1 MLSRYASISAPV
13 TARHALLISPE
24 LGAASNSQ
32 AIAPRNGGVTNEA
45 VTSARIVRRSGMSV
59 RATSQPI
66 GAATAQHRNA
76 DVTARI
82 RVVTSGSRN
91 TGSVTRRAKLSSVNA
106 PLLSVRL

>member
-24 LGAASNSQ
+24 LGAAKSSH

-45 VTSARIVRRSGMSV
+45 VTSARTTLPNGMSV

-66 GAATAQHRNA
+66 RAAKAQQITLEE
-76 DVTARI
+76 VEMIT
-82 RVVTSGSRN
+82 VVTSGSTN
-91 TGSVTRRAKLSSVNA
+91 VGSVASREKFSRVKVPSRSTKL
-106 PLLSVRL
+106 